1 MKTILFVLLATL
13 PCFTVAQTE
22 INTNDYRLL
31 VGPDLPSKSAFTV
44 SEIFGHDASGYYVI
58 RSKKRGM
65 FGSMAFYK
73 NSGSINE
80 KAKFFIEKY
89 DYQLKLV
96 KSIDLDEILERAGYE
111 YHFIDYQNKKIQ
123 LYITQYN
130 YDQKSR
136 ALFTQEID
144 QESLLPIGEPIE
156 LHRNND
162 LKSSNFK
169 GELYASSVSPNERYN
184 FLLIESDIKDKD
196 SRNLVL
202 LSFDQD
208 FNKMWE
214 TELNIPF
221 PKKYVDVMSVK
232 IDNFNQAHILVKI
245 KNEVNPQL
253 YQLKIYSI
261 IDEGGV
267 TKEMMLN
274 VPDRHLSNIQTAS
287 FNENE
292 LVCAGFYSNK
302 QYSSIAGTFYFKLDF
317 VHQQILEEKYSEF
330 EIDFIT
336 LFMSD
341 KNAKKMEKKDKKGK
355 DVEMPD
361 YKLDEL
367 IIKEDGSIL
376 LIAEQFRID
385 VVTSYYGQYGA
396 STTTYYFNYN
406 DIIVVNYSKA
416 GDVQWM
422 TKVPKAQRTA
432 GDEGFYSSYSM
443 IMQDDNLYFIYN
455 DNLDNFLLDDV
466 KKIRNYVP
474 TSTNSATMIS
484 HIDQDGKH
492 KKEVLLYNQQL
503 DAVVKPTISRHL
515 SRNEIILY
523 AHRGSNQN
531 FIAVDLKKRK

>member
-1 MKTILFVLLATL
+1 MKTIFFILLATL
-13 PCFTVAQTE
+13 PLFVVAQTE
-22 INTNDYRLL
+22 INTNDYRLRI
-31 VGPDLPSKSAFTV
+31 GPDLPSKSAFTV
-44 SEIFGHDASGYYVI
+44 SEIFGHDATGYYVI
-58 RSKKRGM
+58 RSKKRGL

-80 KAKFFIEKY
+80 KATFFIEKY
-89 DYQLKLV
+89 DYQLKLI
-96 KSIDLDEILERAGYE
+96 KSIDLDAVLERGGYE
-111 YHFIDYQNKKIQ
+111 YHFIDYQNEKIQ

-136 ALFTQEID
+136 TLFAQAVD
-144 QESLLPIGEPIE
+144 KESLLPVGTPIE
-156 LHRNND
+156 LYRNTD

-169 GELYASSVSPNERYN
+169 GELYASSVSPNTMFN

-208 FNKMWE
+208 HNKMWGN
-214 TELNIPF
+214 ELNIPF

-232 IDNFNQAHILVKI
+232 VDNFNQAHILVKI
-245 KNEVNPQL
+245 KNEMNPQL

-261 IDEGGV
+261 VDNGSV

-274 VPDRHLSNIQTAS
+274 VPDKHLSNIQTAS
-287 FNENE
+287 FSKNE
-292 LVCAGFYSNK
+292 LVCAGFYSNQ

-317 VHQQILEEKYSEF
+317 ERQQILEEKFEEF

-336 LFMSD
+336 QFMSG
-341 KNAKKMEKKDKKGK
+341 KNARKMEKREKKGK

-367 IIKEDGSIL
+367 IIKDDGSIL
-376 LIAEQFRID
+376 LIAEQFRVD
-385 VVTSYYGQYGA
+385 VVTSYYGQYGG

-406 DIIVVNYSKA
+406 DIIIVNYSKE

-422 TKVPKAQRTA
+422 TKIPKAQRTA

-443 IMQDDNLYFIYN
+443 IMQDDDLYFIYN

-484 HIDQDGKH
+484 HIDQDGIH

-515 SRNEIILY
+515 SHNEIILY

-531 FIAVDLKKRK
+531 FIAVDLKKRN